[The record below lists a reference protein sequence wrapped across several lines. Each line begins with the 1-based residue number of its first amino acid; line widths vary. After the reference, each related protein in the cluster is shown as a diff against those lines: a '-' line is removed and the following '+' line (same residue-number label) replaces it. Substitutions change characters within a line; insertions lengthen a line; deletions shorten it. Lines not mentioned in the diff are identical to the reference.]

1 MKSSGGQAAKVQ
13 GASIAGGAGG
23 AGGAGAC
30 GDSDGGGADAAS
42 ERGAVAVSVAE
53 SAASGASDSVA
64 KGQAVAE
71 AAGKSNT
78 TVMHQSRWSTVASAT
93 KMLRQAEA
101 LKERLAKNKAKV
113 GDLFHTCKHTAPRRW
128 KPRSYTI

>member
-42 ERGAVAVSVAE
+42 ERAVSVSVAE

>member
-1 MKSSGGQAAKVQ
+1 M
-13 GASIAGGAGG
+13 
-23 AGGAGAC
+23 
-30 GDSDGGGADAAS
+30 
-42 ERGAVAVSVAE
+42 SVAE